1 MDSSRFA
8 SRWPDIR
15 RRVKSN
21 WGRLTDDDLD
31 LVNGDAGTLIS
42 MIEERYQEPRTSI
55 EMQLE
60 RLMVA

>member
-31 LVNGDAGTLIS
+31 LVNGDTGTLIS

>member
-15 RRVKSN
+15 RRVKSD

>member
-1 MDSSRFA
+1 MDNNRFA
-8 SRWPDIR
+8 ARWPDIR

-31 LVNGDAGTLIS
+31 MVNGDAGTLVS
-42 MIEERYQEPRTSI
+42 MIEEKYQEPRTSI

-60 RLMVA
+60 RFMAA

>member
-15 RRVKSN
+15 RRVKSH
-21 WGRLTDDDLD
+21 WGRLTDSDLD
-31 LVNGDAGTLIS
+31 MVHGDAGTLIS
-42 MIEERYQEPRTSI
+42 MIEEKYQEPRTSI

-60 RLMVA
+60 RLMAA